1 MIETIALRPATT
13 DDVPAIMAIE
23 TPVFGGEA
31 WSEEAMARDVGD
43 KNCVYLV
50 AEAHTDALGGEPT
63 VIGYAGLLAPRG
75 SGDGDIQTIAV
86 LPGFRSIGLGRMLM
100 QALLQEAEV
109 RNAHRVFL
117 EVRADNP
124 HAISLYGSLGFDQI
138 AVRPG
143 YYQPEGVDAVIMKRG
158 GGDL

>member
-1 MIETIALRPATT
+1 
-13 DDVPAIMAIE
+13 MAIE

-31 WSEEAMARDVGD
+31 WSTEAMARDVGD
-43 KNCVYLV
+43 TNCFYLV
-50 AEAHTDALGGEPT
+50 AEAHTDALGGEPA
-63 VIGYAGLLAPRG
+63 VIAYAGILAPRG

-86 LPGFRSIGLGRMLM
+86 LPEFRSLGLGRQLM
-100 QALLQEAEV
+100 RALLEEAEQ

-124 HAISLYGSLGFDQI
+124 HAISLYVSLGFEEI

-158 GGDL
+158 GDL

>member
-1 MIETIALRPATT
+1 MIETITLRPATP

-31 WSEEAMARDVGD
+31 WSTDAMARDVGD
-43 KNCVYLV
+43 KNCFYLV
-50 AEAHTDALGGEPT
+50 AEAQTDALGGEPT
-63 VIGYAGLLAPRG
+63 IIGYAGLLAPRG

-86 LPGFRSIGLGRMLM
+86 LPEFRSLGLGRRLML
-100 QALLQEAEV
+100 ALLEEADA
-109 RNAHRVFL
+109 RKAHRVFL

-124 HAISLYGSLGFDQI
+124 HAITLYASLGFEEI

-158 GGDL
+158 GDL

>member
-1 MIETIALRPATT
+1 
-13 DDVPAIMAIE
+13 MAIE
-23 TPVFGGEA
+23 IPVFGAEA
-31 WSEEAMARDVGD
+31 WSTEAMARDVGD
-43 KNCVYLV
+43 RNCFYLV

-86 LPGFRSIGLGRMLM
+86 LPQFRSLGLGRTLM
-100 QALLQEAEV
+100 TALLEEAQA
-109 RNAHRVFL
+109 RTAHRVFL

-124 HAISLYGSLGFDQI
+124 HAISLYASLGFEEI

-158 GGDL
+158 GDL